1 MPSNRNKQ
9 QPNMKIKDGFTLRSL
24 CGEHIVIGEGL
35 DQVDYEKIIS
45 LNGSAAYLWEQVQ
58 GHEFTIEDLVSLL
71 TDRYDVSSDRALED
85 VKRMVATWQEQG
97 LIE

>member
-1 MPSNRNKQ
+1 
-9 QPNMKIKDGFTLRSL
+9 MKIKDGFTLRSL

-58 GHEFTIEDLVSLL
+58 GREFTIEDLVSLL

>member
-1 MPSNRNKQ
+1 
-9 QPNMKIKDGFTLRSL
+9 MKIKDGFTLRSL

-45 LNGSAAYLWEQVQ
+45 LNGSAAYLWKQVQ
-58 GHEFTIEDLVSLL
+58 GREFSIEELVSLL
-71 TDRYDVSSDRALED
+71 TDRYEVSEDRAQED

>member
-58 GHEFTIEDLVSLL
+58 GREFSIEELVSLL
-71 TDRYDVSSDRALED
+71 TDRYEVSEDRAQED

>member
-1 MPSNRNKQ
+1 
-9 QPNMKIKDGFTLRSL
+9 MKIKDGFTLRSL

-58 GHEFTIEDLVSLL
+58 GREFSIEELVSLL
-71 TDRYDVSSDRALED
+71 TDRYEVSEDRAQED
-85 VKRMVATWQEQG
+85 VKRMVATWQEQS
-97 LIE
+97 LIEQ

>member
-1 MPSNRNKQ
+1 MLSKRNKQ

-58 GHEFTIEDLVSLL
+58 GREFTIEDLVSLL